1 MGIGNRPLTQK
12 KSIMDEKTE
21 KEWQELQNKVM
32 DNQSKLKAVIAG
44 IRTKQGEKKRNELT
58 EQELS
63 ELPDD
68 TVVYKSLGRA
78 FVYAPKP
85 KLQEEMNSAATSLG
99 EELTNMEST
108 KTYLERQQNELENDV
123 KELIQNSPYLKAR
136 IVGGGR

>member
-1 MGIGNRPLTQK
+1 
-12 KSIMDEKTE
+12 MDEKTE
-21 KEWQELQNKVM
+21 KEWQELQGKVM
-32 DNQSKLKAVIAG
+32 DNQGKLKGVIAG

-58 EQELS
+58 EQELA

-78 FVYAPKP
+78 FVFAPKP
-85 KLQEEMNSAATSLG
+85 KLQEEMSSSAKSLG
-99 EELTNMEST
+99 EELEKMEST